1 MPESKKF
8 LVSSSPHIAA
18 PGSVRQIML
27 EVSLALFPALL
38 CGTLFFGAY
47 ALFVV
52 GLAVGSCYLF
62 ERLFNLI
69 RKKPDTTGDFS
80 FLVTGLLLGL
90 NLPPWVPFYV
100 PIAGGAFAMLI
111 VKMLFGGLGKNFAN
125 PAATARI
132 FLLLC
137 WSSAMTTFVQPF
149 SGGFFG
155 GFSTLLTGPDPGLD
169 GVVGPTPL
177 GGGDADLLS
186 LFLGNVGGCIGETS
200 ALALLIGGIWLIVR
214 RIIDWKI
221 PLLVL
226 ASAAV
231 SVLIFEQD
239 FSAVLPALLSGG
251 LMIGAFFMA
260 TDYATSPNTLWGTV
274 IYAVF
279 IGFMTVFFRTFSNY
293 PEGMSFAI
301 LLGNILVPLLD
312 KFLIPRPF
320 GAKGPDRPK
329 AAGEVRK

>member
-1 MPESKKF
+1 MSWRGYETTKEAGARWGVCSMW
-8 LVSSSPHIAA
+8 VSQLCKQGRV
-18 PGSVRQIML
+18 PG
-27 EVSLALFPALL
+27 
-38 CGTLFFGAY
+38 
-47 ALFVV
+47 
-52 GLAVGSCYLF
+52 
-62 ERLFNLI
+62 
-69 RKKPDTTGDFS
+69 
-80 FLVTGLLLGL
+80 
-90 NLPPWVPFYV
+90 
-100 PIAGGAFAMLI
+100 AG
-111 VKMLFGGLGKNFAN
+111 K
-125 PAATARI
+125 
-132 FLLLC
+132 
-137 WSSAMTTFVQPF
+137 
-149 SGGFFG
+149 
-155 GFSTLLTGPDPGLD
+155 
-169 GVVGPTPL
+169 
-177 GGGDADLLS
+177 
-186 LFLGNVGGCIGETS
+186 
-200 ALALLIGGIWLIVR
+200 IGGIWLIVR

-260 TDYATSPNTLWGTV
+260 TDYATSPNTAWGTV
-274 IYAVF
+274 VYAVF

-320 GAKGPDRPK
+320 GAKGADRPK